1 MAPPSQNISILNG
14 PASGQKNLVVC
25 GNHSSNNNANLT
37 QVVTAPRDFE
47 LEQIREANRSNS
59 GLHTGRDYMTHP
71 NELEAGRGAVVVKRL
86 KQPRKNS

>member
-1 MAPPSQNISILNG
+1 MAPPSQSISILNG
-14 PASGQKNLVVC
+14 PASGQKNLVVG
-25 GNHSSNNNANLT
+25 GNHGGNSANLT

-47 LEQIREANRSNS
+47 LEQIRENNRSNS

-71 NELEAGRGAVVVKRL
+71 NELEAGRNEVVVKRL